1 VPGEARE
8 LLAMLP
14 WGVLAGFLGRLL
26 LQLGQAVVDEVA
38 RPVLRAYGR
47 RWAERIEAPPD
58 STRPR
63 SKHRERPRRGDPSGP
78 PVPPVGPRSRA

>member
-26 LQLGQAVVDEVA
+26 LHLGQAVVDETV

-47 RWAERIEAPPD
+47 RWVARIETPPTSRD
-58 STRPR
+58 
-63 SKHRERPRRGDPSGP
+63 PRREHRWG
-78 PVPPVGPRSRA
+78 SRRG